1 MKRIIIIGE
10 GQTEQSFC
18 KDVLQPHF
26 SKSQIYLANP
36 VIKKNSGGIVNWE
49 ALKYQIETHLLQDQ
63 KAFVTTLI
71 DYYGIHSHHDF
82 PEWNEAQK
90 IPDKTKRMCRLENAM
105 KENLQFDLQ
114 DRFIP
119 YIQLHE
125 FEGLLFSEIE
135 VFDNNFEWNEFKDYN
150 YLVETIQL
158 NPNPEMIND
167 NSETAP
173 SKRLARILKGYSS
186 EKKNQ
191 KVLYGSL
198 LAQEIGLSKIRAK
211 CPRFN
216 DWITKLESI
225 DEIG

>member
-36 VIKKNSGGIVNWE
+36 VIKKNSGGIVNWA
-49 ALKYQIETHLLQDQ
+49 ALKYQVERHLLQDT
-63 KAFVTTLI
+63 KAYVTTLI
-71 DYYGIHSHHDF
+71 DYYGIQPNHDF
-82 PEWNEAQK
+82 PEWIEAQK
-90 IPDKTKRMCRLENAM
+90 IPDKNNRMSRLENAM
-105 KENLQFDLQ
+105 KVNIRADLQ

-125 FEGLLFSEIE
+125 FEGLLFSAIE
-135 VFDNNFEWNEFKDYN
+135 VFDNNFERNEFKDYN

-167 NSETAP
+167 SNKTAP
-173 SKRLARILKGYSS
+173 SKRLMSSISGYS
-186 EKKNQ
+186 
-191 KVLYGSL
+191 KVAYGSL
-198 LAQEIGLSKIRAK
+198 LAQEIGLPKIRAK

-216 DWITKLESI
+216 DWIAKLDSI
-225 DEIG
+225 E

>member
-1 MKRIIIIGE
+1 MMQGST
-10 GQTEQSFC
+10 TEKAQGIC
-18 KDVLQPHF
+18 P
-26 SKSQIYLANP
+26 
-36 VIKKNSGGIVNWE
+36 SGWHIPTFTE
-49 ALKYQIETHLLQDQ
+49 YA
-63 KAFVTTLI
+63 TLI
-71 DYYGIHSHHDF
+71 DYYGIHPHHNY
-82 PEWNEAQK
+82 PGWLEAHK
-90 IPDKTKRMCRLENAM
+90 IHDKNKRLSSLENAM
-105 KENLQFDLQ
+105 KVNVRADLQ

-125 FEGLLFSEIE
+125 FEGLLFCALEI
-135 VFDNNFEWNEFKDYN
+135 FDNNFEMNEFKDYH